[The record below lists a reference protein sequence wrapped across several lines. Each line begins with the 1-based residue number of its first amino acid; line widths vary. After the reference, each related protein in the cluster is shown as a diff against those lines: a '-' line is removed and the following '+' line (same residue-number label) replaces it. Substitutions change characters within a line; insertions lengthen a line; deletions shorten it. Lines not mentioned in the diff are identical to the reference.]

1 MMDHHK
7 ENLYIALA
15 ILSAW
20 LLVFIVAITERL

>member
-7 ENLYIALA
+7 ENLYIALV

-20 LLVFIVAITERL
+20 LLVFIVAIIERL